1 MRQLLVALCT
11 LMSFSAFAQLEDVE
25 NVLNDLVFVSQ
36 RFVSPAADAS
46 VYQSTASW
54 YSTAKGLDL
63 FEIDAS
69 IHFNVLPIGGKQKTY
84 DVSNS
89 DFSNLVIRGAN
100 SAEVPT
106 ALGDD
111 TEVFYDFTIDGETFE
126 MQAFEG
132 VKENIIIHPF
142 LQASVGLWKETDLTV
157 RYSPKIKFDRSDY
170 TILGGAIKHN
180 ISQYFRTE
188 GKEGIELAV
197 LASYSRFDL
206 NLGFDDFELKSTDD
220 TTPPLAVFNGL
231 TIEAQALLV
240 QAIVSRRFEAFEIQG
255 ALGYTSSQVDYF
267 IKGETSPFLDL
278 FNQALVVL
286 EETRNGFKGDVGA
299 NYYFGKAYISANV
312 SVGKF
317 INTAMAFHYKF

>member
-1 MRQLLVALCT
+1 MRRLSVVLCAF
-11 LMSFSAFAQLEDVE
+11 MSFSASAQLEDVE

-46 VYQSTASW
+46 VYQSTAAW

-63 FEIDAS
+63 FEVDVS
-69 IHFNVLPIGGKQKTY
+69 LQFNVLPIGGNQKSYT
-84 DVSNS
+84 VRNS
-89 DFSNLVIRGAN
+89 DFNNLVIRGSN

-111 TEVFYDFTIDGETFE
+111 TSVFYDFTIDDEQYE

-132 VKENIIIHPF
+132 VKENVIIHPY

-157 RYSPKIKFDRSDY
+157 RYSPKIKFDKSDY

-188 GKEGIELAV
+188 GTEGIEFAI
-197 LASYSRFDL
+197 LASYSTFDL
-206 NLGFDDFELKSTDD
+206 NLGFDDFELKATDD
-220 TTPPLAVFNGL
+220 DAPSLAVFNGL
-231 TIEAQALLV
+231 TIDAQAFLV
-240 QAIVSRRFEAFEIQG
+240 QGIVSRRFNAFELQG
-255 ALGYTSSQVDYF
+255 SLGYTSSQVDYF
-267 IKGETSPFLDL
+267 IKGEEGAFLNL

-286 EETRNGFKGDVGA
+286 EETRSGFKGDVGA

-317 INTAMAFHYKF
+317 LNTALAFHYKF